1 MKHYNKYLTVAIV
14 AAVSFLTTVSALAD
28 IEMIHGKAVNSD
40 GELLFL
46 EEHIIKYE
54 GNRIA
59 SIKTIYYD
67 ANSKKIGQTLSDF
80 SQGPQVG
87 SYEFK
92 DERMQYYD
100 GAKIME
106 DQILIYCKETP
117 EADTQ
122 KKYLDREPSQIVGQG
137 FHSFILANI
146 DALARDDVIAAK
158 LVLPAQMDQFDIR
171 IRKSSFEDNYLTI
184 QIELDNWFLRLFAP
198 RIEAE
203 YDLDSRRLLK
213 YKGVSMIADASGK
226 NVPVT
231 VSYAYSQPNLQVS
244 TLMTPRAVRQDPN

>member
-1 MKHYNKYLTVAIV
+1 MTHYNKYSTVAIV
-14 AAVSFLTTVSALAD
+14 VAVFFLTAVSALAD
-28 IEMIHGKAVNSD
+28 VKMMHGKAVNSD
-40 GELLFL
+40 GDLLFL
-46 EEHIIKYE
+46 EEHTIKYD
-54 GNRIA
+54 NDRIV
-59 SIKTIYYD
+59 SIKTVYYD
-67 ANSKKIGQTLSDF
+67 TNSEKIGQTITDF
-80 SQGPQVG
+80 SQGSQVG

-100 GAKIME
+100 GAKIMA

-122 KKYLDREPSQIVGQG
+122 QKYLDREPSQIVGQG
-137 FHSFILANI
+137 FYSFVLANL
-146 DALARDDVIAAK
+146 DALSRGDVIAAK

-171 IRKSSFEDNYLTI
+171 IRKSNFEDGSITI
-184 QIELDNWFLRLFAP
+184 RIELDNWFLRLFAP

-203 YDLDSRRLLK
+203 FDLDSRRLLK

-231 VSYAYSQPNLQVS
+231 VSYAYSQKNLQVS
-244 TLMTPRAVRQDPN
+244 SLMTPGAVRQDSN

>member
-1 MKHYNKYLTVAIV
+1 MNHYNKLLPIVIV
-14 AAVSFLTTVSALAD
+14 AALSVLTSVSALAD
-28 IEMIHGKAVNSD
+28 VEMIHGKAVNSD

-54 GNRIA
+54 DNRIA
-59 SIKTIYYD
+59 SIETVYYD
-67 ANSKKIGQTLSDF
+67 TNSKKIGQTLTDF
-80 SQGPQVG
+80 SHGLQVG

-100 GAKIME
+100 GAKIMA

-122 KKYLDREPSQIVGQG
+122 KKYLDREPRQIVGQG
-137 FHSFILANI
+137 FHSFILANL
-146 DALARDDVIAAK
+146 DALARSDVIAAK

-171 IRKSSFEDNYLTI
+171 IRKSNFEDGRLTI
-184 QIELDNWFLRLFAP
+184 QVELDNWFLRLFAP

-231 VSYAYSQPNLQVS
+231 VSYAYSQQNLQVS
-244 TLMTPRAVRQDPN
+244 SLMTSGNVPQDPN

>member
-1 MKHYNKYLTVAIV
+1 MNHYNKLFSVAIV
-14 AAVSFLTTVSALAD
+14 AAISVLASVSALAD
-28 IEMIHGKAVNSD
+28 VEMIHGKAVNAD

-46 EEHIIKYE
+46 EEHTIKYQD
-54 GNRIA
+54 NRIA
-59 SIKTIYYD
+59 SIKTVYYD
-67 ANSKKIGQTLSDF
+67 TNSKKIGQTLTDF
-80 SQGPQVG
+80 SHGAQVG

-100 GAKIME
+100 GAKIMA
-106 DQILIYCKETP
+106 DQILIYSKETP

-137 FHSFILANI
+137 FHSFILANL
-146 DALARDDVIAAK
+146 DALARGDVIAAK

-171 IRKSSFEDNYLTI
+171 IRKSQFEDGRLTI

-203 YDLDSRRLLK
+203 YNLEARRLLK

-226 NVPVT
+226 NVPVN
-231 VSYAYSQPNLQVS
+231 VSYAYSQQNLQVS
-244 TLMTPRAVRQDPN
+244 SLMTPEAVRQD